1 MLESLTNRV
10 AVGLQHVPRSRL
22 FFKIFAWFWLTTIAI
37 HVAFSVGSALTGVHV
52 VPQGNMYATVAPLL
66 AAEAVDT
73 FETGGAPAFT
83 QFSEHNFSQNQGTLF
98 LLDGFYADVLSRSL
112 PPNGVRVAKEARLG
126 QLTVFGPHLAAYR
139 YISRSGRPYT
149 LLLAMQDGPGQFRE
163 IWGLSAL
170 WFVAAIGAVVT
181 MLCWWLTYH
190 IVSPVHHIQAAARE
204 VALGNLSARVEPEVH
219 LRGDELA
226 ALARDFDGMVSRL
239 ESLIRSQKSLLNSV
253 SHEVR
258 SPLARIA
265 LAVEILRDGPVSEAG
280 NSLAHLDRDVS
291 RLDIL
296 MGQLLTLTR
305 LDTGL
310 GYGER
315 ESLDLVQLV
324 EEVAADGDFEARA
337 SGKRVVFRSD
347 PGRLDVL
354 ANATA
359 LRSAVENVIRN
370 GLRFSEGGAQVLV
383 DLRVIDQP
391 TCTCVQVRVRDHGP
405 GVPEDYLSSIFQ
417 PFFQVK
423 SGSASQAGNGLGLA
437 IALEAVRMHRG
448 TILATNLSP
457 TGLEIVIE
465 LPLDQASM
473 PAHTLLGKSSTLS

>member
-1 MLESLTNRV
+1 MLESLIIRGKSV
-10 AVGLQHVPRSRL
+10 LQNVPRSRL
-22 FFKIFAWFWLTTIAI
+22 FFKIFAWFWVTTIGI
-37 HVAFSVGSALTGVHV
+37 HIAASVGSALTGVHV

-73 FETGGAPAFT
+73 FEVGGVPAFT
-83 QFSEHNFSQNQGTLF
+83 QFSEHNFRQNQGTLF
-98 LLDGFYADVLSRSL
+98 LLDGFYADVLSRPL

-126 QLTVFGPHLAAYR
+126 ELTVFGPHLAAYR
-139 YISRSGRPYT
+139 YLSRSGRPYT
-149 LLLAMQDGPGQFRE
+149 LLLEMRDGPGQFRE

-204 VALGNLSARVEPEVH
+204 VALGNLSARVAPEVH

-239 ESLIRSQKSLLNSV
+239 ESFIRSQKSLLNSV
-253 SHEVR
+253 SHELR
-258 SPLARIA
+258 SPLARIT
-265 LAVEILRDGPVSEAG
+265 LAVEVLRDGRVSEAE
-280 NSLAHLDRDVS
+280 NALAHLDRDVS

-296 MGQLLTLTR
+296 MGQLLTLSR

-310 GYGER
+310 GYQER

-324 EEVAADGDFEARA
+324 EEVCTDGDFEARA
-337 SGKRVVFRSD
+337 NGKRVLFRSALA
-347 PGRLDVL
+347 RLDL
-354 ANATA
+354 PADATA
-359 LRSAVENVIRN
+359 LRSAVENIVRN
-370 GLRFSEGGAQVLV
+370 GIRFSETGAQVLV
-383 DLRVIDQP
+383 DLQVIDQSIG
-391 TCTCVQVRVRDHGP
+391 TSVQVRIRDHGP
-405 GVPEDYLSSIFQ
+405 GVPEDYLSAIFQ

-423 SGSASQAGNGLGLA
+423 GGSVSQVGNGLGLA

-448 TILATNLSP
+448 SILATNLSP
-457 TGLEIVIE
+457 SGLEILIE
-465 LPLDQASM
+465 IPLDHAAA
-473 PAHTLLGKSSTLS
+473 PAHTLTGKSSTLS

>member
-1 MLESLTNRV
+1 MLESLINRS
-10 AVGLQHVPRSRL
+10 AAILGHVPRSRL
-22 FFKIFAWFWLTTIAI
+22 FFKIFGWFWFTTIAI

-73 FETGGAPAFT
+73 FETGGAPAFA

-98 LLDGFYADVLSRSL
+98 LLNGFYADVLSRTL
-112 PPNGVRVAKEARLG
+112 PPNGVRIAKEARLG

-139 YISRSGRPYT
+139 YLSRSGRPYT
-149 LLLAMQDGPGQFRE
+149 LLLAMRDGPGQFRE

-170 WFVAAIGAVVT
+170 WFVAAIGTVVT

-190 IVSPVHHIQAAARE
+190 IVSPVHQIQAAARD
-204 VALGNLSARVEPEVH
+204 VALGNLSARVAPAVH
-219 LRGDELA
+219 RRGDELA

-258 SPLARIA
+258 SPLARIT
-265 LAVEILRDGPVSEAG
+265 LAAEVLRDGPVSEAE
-280 NSLAHLDRDVS
+280 NALAHLDRDVS

-296 MGQLLTLTR
+296 MGQLLTLSR

-337 SGKRVVFRSD
+337 NGKRVLFRS
-347 PGRLDVL
+347 GLTRLDL
-354 ANATA
+354 PANASA
-359 LRSAVENVIRN
+359 LRSAVENVVRN
-370 GLRFSEGGAQVLV
+370 GIRFSDTGAEVLV
-383 DLRVIDQP
+383 DLRVVNQSIAP
-391 TCTCVQVRVRDHGP
+391 CVQVRIRDHGP
-405 GVPEDYLSSIFQ
+405 GVPDDYLDTICQ
-417 PFFQVK
+417 PFFQIK
-423 SGSASQAGNGLGLA
+423 NASISQVGNGLGLA

-448 TILATNLSP
+448 SILATNLSP
-457 TGLEIVIE
+457 SGLEMMIE
-465 LPLDQASM
+465 IPLTHAS
-473 PAHTLLGKSSTLS
+473 PSEHTVVGKSLTLS